1 MSDMQSAKK
10 LQQVPVDEI
19 KFTYKIYSQKGA
31 EDMDNWFTDL
41 YGEEAFK
48 DWMEELTEK
57 GLWDVNKHGEKYL
70 IRVSEQEGTLIIA
83 LYDRE
88 TGEGYY
94 RMFPVGGFDME
105 KRKVIAEKA
114 LAYVEED
121 LPIMWKEIISPLIGG
136 YWEDEEWDVT
146 IVHNIDRS
154 RINPGYRNY
163 LK

>member
-1 MSDMQSAKK
+1 
-10 LQQVPVDEI
+10 
-19 KFTYKIYSQKGA
+19 
-31 EDMDNWFTDL
+31 
-41 YGEEAFK
+41 
-48 DWMEELTEK
+48 MEELTEK
-57 GLWDVNKHGEKYL
+57 GLWDVNKHGEKYR

-88 TGEGYY
+88 TGEGYD

-105 KRKVIAEKA
+105 KREVIAEKA